1 MNANSAQHALHTV
14 LCYVRLTSGIP
25 FSLLLEQGPI
35 TLRDLDFFACLFEG
49 SDQETAYTCISIA
62 LEQINEHKLITSRTL

>member
-1 MNANSAQHALHTV
+1 MKANSAQHALDTV

-35 TLRDLDFFACLFEG
+35 TLRDLGYFCSFD
-49 SDQETAYTCISIA
+49 
-62 LEQINEHKLITSRTL
+62 